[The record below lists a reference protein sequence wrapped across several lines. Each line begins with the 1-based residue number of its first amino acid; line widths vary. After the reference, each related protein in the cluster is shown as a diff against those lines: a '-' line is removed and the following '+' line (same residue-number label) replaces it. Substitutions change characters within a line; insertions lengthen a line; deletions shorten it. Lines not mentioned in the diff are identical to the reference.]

1 MRCMISRHWQLSLVR
16 SELESELAARYTL
29 YASYTSLCGGTT
41 APWDVACCVLTDRVA
56 YIM

>member
-41 APWDVACCVLTDRVA
+41 APCSLGRCLLCAH
-56 YIM
+56 